1 MKSKLTKVKKLIII
15 VVIFFVAI
23 FIYFFNKA
31 NKDYPKSSKIIELKE
46 NNPISYEG
54 IDLYLE
60 SYEVSENLFYGY
72 PVLDVCYKFVNNTN
86 QSKSLLEMA
95 NALVFYQDYEYSIVQ
110 NINEGDFVNEEF
122 DISYNI
128 DDLEVKAK
136 QTKYF
141 TFKYIMDNKDRNY
154 ENFIY
159 INKHLYYDEYMDSI
173 KKGKDLYKIIKLG
186 RLWKKSI

>member
-15 VVIFFVAI
+15 VVILFVAI

-31 NKDYPKSSKIIELKE
+31 NKDYPKTSEIIDLKE
-46 NNPISYEG
+46 DNPISYEG
-54 IDLYLE
+54 INLYLE

-122 DISYNI
+122 YISYNI

-141 TFKYIMDNKDRNY
+141 TFKYIMDKQDRNY

>member
-15 VVIFFVAI
+15 VVILFVAI

-31 NKDYPKSSKIIELKE
+31 NKDYPKTSEIIELKE
-46 NNPISYEG
+46 DNPISYEG

-141 TFKYIMDNKDRNY
+141 TFKYIMDKQDRNY

-186 RLWKKSI
+186 RL

>member
-1 MKSKLTKVKKLIII
+1 MKLKLTKVKKLIII
-15 VVIFFVAI
+15 LVILFVAI

-31 NKDYPKSSKIIELKE
+31 NKDYPKTSEIIELKE
-46 NNPISYEG
+46 DNPISYEG

-72 PVLDVCYKFVNNTN
+72 PVLDVRYKFVNNTN
-86 QSKSLLEMA
+86 QSKSLLEIA

-110 NINEGDFVNEEF
+110 NINEGDFVSEEF
-122 DISYNI
+122 DISYNV
-128 DDLEVKAK
+128 DDLEIKAK